1 MRLSALGELALVER
15 IRGRFRDLRR
25 GRLLR
30 GIGDDA
36 AVIGLPQGGKLLATT
51 DLMAEGVHFDLK
63 LETPY
68 QLGFKLVSLNVSDIY
83 AMGGSPLQV
92 LLALALPP
100 ETDTGF
106 LDMFMDG
113 VRNALDLYGASL
125 AGGDL
130 SGSTDAM
137 TLTATVIGQAA
148 KPVLRSGARAGDWLY
163 VTGPLGDSAC
173 GLELLKKIGRPVD
186 LHAKSVRG
194 PLPWKTMKPLI
205 ERHVLPVARRPGAWL
220 KSARAM
226 IDISD
231 GLALDLKRLCIES
244 GVGALVD
251 MESLPVSAAM
261 RKAAPV
267 LGLDPLELALSGGE
281 DYELLFAGRGTVRGR
296 AIRIGEIVKGKEIR
310 MNCPDGKKMPLEPKG
325 YMHFNLNKGGG

>member
-1 MRLSALGELALVER
+1 MRLSALGELTLVER
-15 IRGRFRDLRR
+15 IRGRFKDLRR
-25 GRLLR
+25 GRLLL

-36 AVIGLPQGGKLLATT
+36 AVIGLPQGKLLATT

-63 LETPY
+63 LITPY
-68 QLGFKLVSLNVSDIY
+68 QLGFKLVSVNVSDIF
-83 AMGGSPLQV
+83 AMGGKPLQV
-92 LLALALPP
+92 LLALALAPG
-100 ETDTGF
+100 TDTGF

-113 VRNALDLYGASL
+113 VRDALDLYGASL

-148 KPVLRSGARAGDWLY
+148 KPVLRSGARAGDSLY

-173 GLELLKKIGRPVD
+173 GLELLKKIGRPVK
-186 LHAKSVRG
+186 LEAKNIRG

-205 ERHVLPVARRPGAWL
+205 ERHVQPEARRPGAWL
-220 KSARAM
+220 KAARAM
-226 IDISD
+226 TDISD
-231 GLALDLKRLCIES
+231 GLALDLRRLCIES

-296 AIRIGEIVKGKEIR
+296 VVRIGEIVKGKAISIR
-310 MNCPDGKKMPLEPKG
+310 SPDGKKKPLEPKG
-325 YMHFNLNKGGG
+325 YKHFSI